1 MERGLFFC
9 IVYLVLVVASSAVSL
24 TENVAQQQ
32 DFLEYMRLNRETEAK
47 VTRELP
53 SPVETSLAN
62 KQLVF
67 GPDEPKEVLVNNV
80 ITVDLATVSACHWLK
95 VDSTQTS
102 VTILWKYSTSAI
114 ISLGVVFVQ
123 SIIPR
128 PIVHNNMPKYS
139 LPDLLLDDKRWHHVC
154 VTWQQEDGLLKYY
167 EDGEL
172 VASGPDHGFI
182 QSTIGPIQK
191 DGVLS
196 FGSNGNE
203 LSFHITGF
211 NLWQHI
217 LNDNAILTLSQ
228 CEQNGLGDLF
238 SWLNANLT
246 LAPTLVEKS
255 DVFYEQG
262 LFPLCMGCTRYE
274 IRFQRATYQEAQSE
288 CHSIGEDS
296 KLATIADV
304 QTQEAI
310 SSTIYTYCVDALVA
324 RGFWIGLSDS
334 QVQGTYVWDD
344 GTPLSETGYENWAP
358 FEPNNKYKSS
368 RGHQDCVQ
376 MW

>member
-1 MERGLFFC
+1 MKRRVVESSLGYIPTLACLRSHFFFATGLEETDGTVFYPRGLAGYNLACNSENMERGLFFC
-9 IVYLVLVVASSAVSL
+9 IVYLVLVVASSACLSRK
-24 TENVAQQQ
+24 TW
-32 DFLEYMRLNRETEAK
+32 LNRTGRK
-47 VTRELP
+47 
-53 SPVETSLAN
+53 
-62 KQLVF
+62 
-67 GPDEPKEVLVNNV
+67 
-80 ITVDLATVSACHWLK
+80 W
-95 VDSTQTS
+95 
-102 VTILWKYSTSAI
+102 
-114 ISLGVVFVQ
+114 
-123 SIIPR
+123 
-128 PIVHNNMPKYS
+128 
-139 LPDLLLDDKRWHHVC
+139 
-154 VTWQQEDGLLKYY
+154 
-167 EDGEL
+167 
-172 VASGPDHGFI
+172 PDHGFI

-211 NLWQHI
+211 NLWQNI

-262 LFPLCMGCTRYE
+262 LFPLCIGCTRYE
-274 IRFQRATYQEAQSE
+274 IRFQRATYEEAQST

-310 SSTIYTYCVDALVA
+310 SSTIYTYCVDALVV

-334 QVQGTYVWDD
+334 QVQGTYLWDD
-344 GTPLSETGYENWAP
+344 GTPLSETGYEDWAP

-376 MW
+376 MWKRTGFQWDDDWCFKSKGFICQNQFC